1 MANTTGQKYG
11 GRKKGTPNKTTKE
24 IRDGFQL
31 LVENKLDKMEAWLDR
46 VAERDPA
53 RALELISKLTDF
65 VIPKLSRNEIKDMTY
80 VEDFL
85 EMTPEER
92 QKRIEELQKKL
103 SKGTTKSTK

>member
-46 VAERDPA
+46 VAEKDPA

-92 QKRIEELQKKL
+92 QNRIEELQAKLLKK
-103 SKGTTKSTK
+103 STKSTK